1 MTPELSVVVPVFNEE
16 LGIKEFA
23 QELKYHLDSLKIEYE
38 VIFINDGS
46 KDSTQQIIDQII
58 WPQLRSY
65 EFRFNAGHMSALE
78 AGLTKSKGAK
88 IITMDSDLQHPPKY
102 IKEFLKI
109 QKETSADVVYG
120 IRNSRREDNFFKR
133 FTAWIYYFLM
143 KKLSGINIRA
153 NAADYRLIVKE
164 VRDVLVSLDEQ
175 DKIFRLLIP
184 SLNFKEAELSF
195 VADKRKYG
203 KSKYGIKN
211 MGLLAISSVLS
222 FSTKPLRWAIW
233 IGLWSVLISIVWI
246 MYIFI
251 AQISGWVIQGWT
263 SLIAA
268 VVLFAGVQLLILGI
282 VGQYIGQ
289 IYVTQQRR
297 PKYLFKNDLDD

>member
-1 MTPELSVVVPVFNEE
+1 MTLELSVVVPVFNEE

-23 QELKYHLDSLKIEYE
+23 QELRNHLDSLKIDYE

-78 AGLTKSKGAK
+78 AGLKKSKGEK
-88 IITMDSDLQHPPKY
+88 IITMDSDLQHPPAY
-102 IKEFLKI
+102 IKEFLRI
-109 QKETSADVVYG
+109 QNETSADVVYG
-120 IRNSRREDNFFKR
+120 IRNSRKEDNFFKR
-133 FTAWIYYFLM
+133 LTASIYYFLM

-164 VRDVLVSLDEQ
+164 VRDVLISLDEQ

-184 SLNFKEAELSF
+184 SLNFREAELSF

-233 IGLWSVLISIVWI
+233 IGLWAVLISILWI
-246 MYIFI
+246 IYIFV

-297 PKYLFKNDLDD
+297 PKYLFKNKQDD

>member
-1 MTPELSVVVPVFNEE
+1 MTLELSVVVPVFNEE

-23 QELKYHLDSLKIEYE
+23 QELRSNLDSLKIEYE

-78 AGLTKSKGAK
+78 AGLKKSKGEK
-88 IITMDSDLQHPPKY
+88 IITMDSDLQHPPAY
-102 IKEFLKI
+102 IKEFLRI
-109 QKETSADVVYG
+109 QNETSADVVYG
-120 IRNSRREDNFFKR
+120 IRNSRKEDNFFKR
-133 FTAWIYYFLM
+133 LTASIYYFLM

-164 VRDVLVSLDEQ
+164 VRDVLISLDEQ

-184 SLNFKEAELSF
+184 SLNFREAELSF

-233 IGLWSVLISIVWI
+233 IGLWAVLISILWI
-246 MYIFI
+246 IYIFV

-297 PKYLFKNDLDD
+297 PKYLFKNMQED

>member
-1 MTPELSVVVPVFNEE
+1 VVVPVFNEE

-23 QELKYHLDSLKIEYE
+23 QELRNHLDSLKIDYE

-46 KDSTQQIIDQII
+46 KDSTQQIIDQIT
-58 WPQLRSY
+58 WPQLKSY

-78 AGLTKSKGAK
+78 AGLNKSQGEK
-88 IITMDSDLQHPPKY
+88 IITMDSDLQHPPSY

-109 QKETSADVVYG
+109 QKETSAEVVYG
-120 IRNSRREDNFFKR
+120 IRDSRKEDNFFKR
-133 FTAWIYYFLM
+133 YTASIYYFLM

-164 VRDVLVSLDEQ
+164 VRDVLISLEEQ

-203 KSKYGIKN
+203 KSKYGIRN

-233 IGLWSVLISIVWI
+233 IGLWAVLISILWI
-246 MYIFI
+246 IFI
-251 AQISGWVIQGWT
+251 FVAQISGWVIQGWS

-268 VVLFAGVQLLILGI
+268 VILFAGVQLLLLGI

-289 IYVTQQRR
+289 IYVSQQKR
-297 PKYLFKNDLDD
+297 PKYLFKNK

>member
-1 MTPELSVVVPVFNEE
+1 MTLELSVVVPVFNEE

-23 QELKYHLDSLKIEYE
+23 QELRNHLDALKIDYE

-46 KDSTQQIIDQII
+46 KDSTQQIIDQIT
-58 WPQLRSY
+58 WPQLKSY

-78 AGLTKSKGAK
+78 AGLNKSQGEK
-88 IITMDSDLQHPPKY
+88 IITMDSDLQHPPSY

-120 IRNSRREDNFFKR
+120 IRNSRKEDNFFKR
-133 FTAWIYYFLM
+133 FTAAIYYFLM

-164 VRDVLVSLDEQ
+164 VRDVLISLDEQ

-184 SLNFKEAELSF
+184 SLNFKEAEISF

-203 KSKYGIKN
+203 KSKYGIRN

-233 IGLWSVLISIVWI
+233 IGLWAVLISILWI
-246 MYIFI
+246 IFI
-251 AQISGWVIQGWT
+251 FVAQISGWVIQGWT

-297 PKYLFKNDLDD
+297 PKYIFKNKLED

>member
-1 MTPELSVVVPVFNEE
+1 MTLELSVVVPVFNEE

-23 QELKYHLDSLKIEYE
+23 QELRNHLDSLKIDYE

-46 KDSTQQIIDQII
+46 KDSTQQIIDQIT
-58 WPQLRSY
+58 WPQLKSY

-78 AGLTKSKGAK
+78 AGLNKSQGEK
-88 IITMDSDLQHPPKY
+88 IITMDSDLQHPPSY

-109 QKETSADVVYG
+109 QKETSAEVVYG
-120 IRNSRREDNFFKR
+120 IRDSRKEDNFFKR
-133 FTAWIYYFLM
+133 YTASIYYFLM

-164 VRDVLVSLDEQ
+164 VRDVLISLEEQ

-203 KSKYGIKN
+203 KSKYGIRN

-233 IGLWSVLISIVWI
+233 IGLWAVLISILWI
-246 MYIFI
+246 IFI
-251 AQISGWVIQGWT
+251 FVAQISGWVIQGWS

-268 VVLFAGVQLLILGI
+268 VILFAGVQLLLLGI

-289 IYVTQQRR
+289 IYVSQQKR
-297 PKYLFKNDLDD
+297 PKYLFKNK

>member
-1 MTPELSVVVPVFNEE
+1 MTLELSVVVPVFNEE

-23 QELKYHLDSLKIEYE
+23 QELRSNLDSLKIEYE

-78 AGLTKSKGAK
+78 AGLKKSKGEK
-88 IITMDSDLQHPPKY
+88 IITMDSDLQHPPSY
-102 IKEFLKI
+102 IKEFLKV
-109 QKETSADVVYG
+109 QNQTSADVVYG
-120 IRNSRREDNFFKR
+120 IRDSRKEDNFFKR
-133 FTAWIYYFLM
+133 FTASIYYFLM

-164 VRDVLVSLDEQ
+164 VRDVLISLDEQ
-175 DKIFRLLIP
+175 EKIFRLLIP
-184 SLNFKEAELSF
+184 SLNFREAELPF

-203 KSKYGIKN
+203 KTKYGIKN
-211 MGLLAISSVLS
+211 MSLLAISSVLS

-233 IGLWSVLISIVWI
+233 IGLWAVLISILWI
-246 MYIFI
+246 IYIFI

-297 PKYLFKNDLDD
+297 PKYLFKDNLKD

>member
-1 MTPELSVVVPVFNEE
+1 MTLELSVVVPVFNEE

-23 QELKYHLDSLKIEYE
+23 QELRSNLDSLKIEYE

-46 KDSTQQIIDQII
+46 KDSTQQIIDQIV

-78 AGLTKSKGAK
+78 AGLKKSKGEK

-102 IKEFLKI
+102 IKEFLKV
-109 QKETSADVVYG
+109 QNETSADVVYG
-120 IRNSRREDNFFKR
+120 IRKSRKEDNFFKR
-133 FTAWIYYFLM
+133 FTASIYYFLM

-164 VRDVLVSLDEQ
+164 VRDVLISLDEQ

-184 SLNFKEAELSF
+184 SLNFREAELSF

-203 KSKYGIKN
+203 KSKYGIKS

-233 IGLWSVLISIVWI
+233 IGLWAVLISILWI
-246 MYIFI
+246 IYIFV

-297 PKYLFKNDLDD
+297 PKYLFKNKQKD

>member
-1 MTPELSVVVPVFNEE
+1 MTLELSVVVPVFNEE

-23 QELKYHLDSLKIEYE
+23 QELRNHLDSLKIDYE

-46 KDSTQQIIDQII
+46 KDSTQQIIDQIT
-58 WPQLRSY
+58 WPQLKCY

-78 AGLTKSKGAK
+78 AGLNKSKGEK
-88 IITMDSDLQHPPKY
+88 IITMDSDLQHPPAY
-102 IKEFLKI
+102 IKEFLRI
-109 QKETSADVVYG
+109 QKETSAEVVYG
-120 IRNSRREDNFFKR
+120 IRNSRKEDNFFKR
-133 FTAWIYYFLM
+133 FTASIYYFLM

-164 VRDVLVSLDEQ
+164 VRDVLISLDEQ

-184 SLNFKEAELSF
+184 SLNFREAEISF

-203 KSKYGIKN
+203 KSKYGIRN

-233 IGLWSVLISIVWI
+233 IGLWAVLISILWI
-246 MYIFI
+246 IYIFV

-297 PKYLFKNDLDD
+297 PKYLFKNKLED

>member
-1 MTPELSVVVPVFNEE
+1 MTLELSVVVPVFNEE

-23 QELKYHLDSLKIEYE
+23 QELRSNLDSLKIEYE

-78 AGLTKSKGAK
+78 AGLKKSKGEK
-88 IITMDSDLQHPPKY
+88 IITMDSDLQHPPAY
-102 IKEFLKI
+102 IKEFLRI
-109 QKETSADVVYG
+109 QNETSAEVVYG
-120 IRNSRREDNFFKR
+120 IRNSRKEDNFFKR
-133 FTAWIYYFLM
+133 FTASIYYFLM

-164 VRDVLVSLDEQ
+164 VRDVLISLDEQ
-175 DKIFRLLIP
+175 EKIFRLLIP
-184 SLNFKEAELSF
+184 SLNFREAELPF

-203 KSKYGIKN
+203 KTKYGIRN
-211 MGLLAISSVLS
+211 MSLLAISSVLS

-233 IGLWSVLISIVWI
+233 IGLWAVLISILWI
-246 MYIFI
+246 IYIFI

-297 PKYLFKNDLDD
+297 PKYLFKDNLKD

>member
-23 QELKYHLDSLKIEYE
+23 QELRNHLDSLEIDYE

-78 AGLTKSKGAK
+78 AGLKKSKGEK
-88 IITMDSDLQHPPKY
+88 IITMDSDLQHPPSY
-102 IKEFLKI
+102 IKEFLKV
-109 QKETSADVVYG
+109 QNQTSADVVYG
-120 IRNSRREDNFFKR
+120 IRNSRKEDNFFKR
-133 FTAWIYYFLM
+133 FTASIYYFLM

-164 VRDVLVSLDEQ
+164 VRDVLISLDEQ
-175 DKIFRLLIP
+175 EKIFRLLIP
-184 SLNFKEAELSF
+184 SLNFREAELPF

-203 KSKYGIKN
+203 KTKYGIKN
-211 MGLLAISSVLS
+211 MSLLAISSVLS

-233 IGLWSVLISIVWI
+233 IGLWAVLISILWI
-246 MYIFI
+246 IYIFI

-297 PKYLFKNDLDD
+297 PKYLFKDNLKD

>member
-23 QELKYHLDSLKIEYE
+23 QELKNHLNSLKIEYE

-46 KDSTQQIIDQII
+46 KDLTQQIIDQIV
-58 WPQLRSY
+58 WPQLKSY
-65 EFRFNAGHMSALE
+65 ELRFNAGHMSALE
-78 AGLTKSKGAK
+78 AGLKKSKGEK
-88 IITMDSDLQHPPKY
+88 IITMDADLQHPPAY
-102 IKEFLKI
+102 IKEFLRI

-120 IRNSRREDNFFKR
+120 IRNSRREDNFFKK
-133 FTAWIYYFLM
+133 FTASIYYFLM

-153 NAADYRLIVKE
+153 NAADYRLIVK
-164 VRDVLVSLDEQ
+164 DVKDELISLDEQ

-203 KSKYGIKN
+203 KSKYGIRN

-222 FSTKPLRWAIW
+222 FSIKPLRWAIW
-233 IGLWSVLISIVWI
+233 IGLLAVLISILWI
-246 MYIFI
+246 IFI
-251 AQISGWVIQGWT
+251 FVAQISGWVIQGWT

-289 IYVTQQRR
+289 IYVNQQRR
-297 PKYLFKNDLDD
+297 PKYLFKNK

>member
-23 QELKYHLDSLKIEYE
+23 QELKYHLDTLKIEYE

-78 AGLTKSKGAK
+78 AGFKKSQGNK
-88 IITMDSDLQHPPKY
+88 IITMDADLQHPPVY

-109 QKETSADVVYG
+109 QKETSAEVIYG
-120 IRNSRREDNFFKR
+120 IRNFRKEDNFFKR
-133 FTAWIYYFLM
+133 FTALIYYFLM

-164 VRDVLVSLDEQ
+164 VRDVLISLDEQ

-195 VADKRKYG
+195 IAEKRKYG

-233 IGLWSVLISIVWI
+233 IGLWAVLISILWI
-246 MYIFI
+246 IFI
-251 AQISGWVIQGWT
+251 FVAQISGWVIQGWT

-289 IYVTQQRR
+289 IYVTQQGR
-297 PKYLFKNDLDD
+297 PKYLFKNKLED

>member
-1 MTPELSVVVPVFNEE
+1 MTLELSVVVPVFNEE

-23 QELKYHLDSLKIEYE
+23 QELRNHLDSLKIDYE

-78 AGLTKSKGAK
+78 AGLKKSKGEK
-88 IITMDSDLQHPPKY
+88 IITMDSDLQHPPAY
-102 IKEFLKI
+102 IKEFLRI
-109 QKETSADVVYG
+109 QNETSADVVYG
-120 IRNSRREDNFFKR
+120 IRNSRKEDNFFKR
-133 FTAWIYYFLM
+133 LTASIYYFLM

-164 VRDVLVSLDEQ
+164 VRDVLISLDEQ

-184 SLNFKEAELSF
+184 SLNFREAELSF

-233 IGLWSVLISIVWI
+233 IGLWAVLISILWI
-246 MYIFI
+246 IYIFV

-297 PKYLFKNDLDD
+297 PKYLFKNKQED

>member
-1 MTPELSVVVPVFNEE
+1 MTLELSVVVPVFNEE

-23 QELKYHLDSLKIEYE
+23 QELRNHLDYLKIDYE

-46 KDSTQQIIDQII
+46 KDSTQQIIDQIT
-58 WPQLRSY
+58 WPQLKSY

-78 AGLTKSKGAK
+78 AGLNKSQGEK
-88 IITMDSDLQHPPKY
+88 IITMDSDLQHPPSY

-109 QKETSADVVYG
+109 QKETSAEVVYG
-120 IRNSRREDNFFKR
+120 IRDSRKEDNFFKR
-133 FTAWIYYFLM
+133 YTASIYYFLM

-164 VRDVLVSLDEQ
+164 VRDVLISLEEQ

-203 KSKYGIKN
+203 KSKYGIRN

-233 IGLWSVLISIVWI
+233 IGLWAVLISILWI
-246 MYIFI
+246 IFI
-251 AQISGWVIQGWT
+251 FVAQISGWVIQGWS

-268 VVLFAGVQLLILGI
+268 VILFAGVQLLLLGI

-289 IYVTQQRR
+289 IYVSQQKR
-297 PKYLFKNDLDD
+297 PKYLFKNK

>member
-1 MTPELSVVVPVFNEE
+1 MTLELSVVVPVFNEE

-23 QELKYHLDSLKIEYE
+23 QELKSHLDSLKIEYE

-78 AGLTKSKGAK
+78 AELKKSKGEK
-88 IITMDSDLQHPPKY
+88 IITMDSDLQHPPAY
-102 IKEFLKI
+102 IKEFLRI
-109 QKETSADVVYG
+109 QNETSADVVYG
-120 IRNSRREDNFFKR
+120 IRNSRKEDNFFKR

-164 VRDVLVSLDEQ
+164 VRDVLISLDEQ

-184 SLNFKEAELSF
+184 SLNFREAELSF

-211 MGLLAISSVLS
+211 MGQLTISSVLS

-246 MYIFI
+246 LYIFI

>member
-23 QELKYHLDSLKIEYE
+23 QELKYHLDTLKIEYE

-88 IITMDSDLQHPPKY
+88 IITMDSDLQHPPVY

>member
-1 MTPELSVVVPVFNEE
+1 VVVPVFNEE

-23 QELKYHLDSLKIEYE
+23 QELRNHLDSLKIDYE

-46 KDSTQQIIDQII
+46 KDSTQQIIDQIT
-58 WPQLRSY
+58 WPQLKSY

-78 AGLTKSKGAK
+78 AGLNKSKGEK
-88 IITMDSDLQHPPKY
+88 IITMDSDLQHPPAY
-102 IKEFLKI
+102 IKEFLRI
-109 QKETSADVVYG
+109 QKETSAEVVYG
-120 IRNSRREDNFFKR
+120 IRNSRKEDNFFKR
-133 FTAWIYYFLM
+133 FTASIYYFLM

-164 VRDVLVSLDEQ
+164 VRDVLISLDEQ

-184 SLNFKEAELSF
+184 SLNFREAEISF

-203 KSKYGIKN
+203 KSKYGIRN

-233 IGLWSVLISIVWI
+233 IGLWAVLISILWI
-246 MYIFI
+246 IYIFV

-282 VGQYIGQ
+282 VGQYIGK

-297 PKYLFKNDLDD
+297 PKYLFKNKLED

>member
-1 MTPELSVVVPVFNEE
+1 MTLELSVVVPVFNEE

-23 QELKYHLDSLKIEYE
+23 QELRNHLDALKIDYE

-46 KDSTQQIIDQII
+46 KDSTQQIIDQIT
-58 WPQLRSY
+58 WPQLKSY

-78 AGLTKSKGAK
+78 AGLNKSQGEK
-88 IITMDSDLQHPPKY
+88 IITMDSDLQHPPSY
-102 IKEFLKI
+102 IEEFLKI
-109 QKETSADVVYG
+109 QKESSAEVVYG
-120 IRNSRREDNFFKR
+120 IRNSRKEDNFFKR
-133 FTAWIYYFLM
+133 FTASIYYFLM

-164 VRDVLVSLDEQ
+164 VRDVLISLDEQ

-203 KSKYGIKN
+203 KSKYGIRN

-233 IGLWSVLISIVWI
+233 IGLWAVLISILWI
-246 MYIFI
+246 IYIFV

-289 IYVTQQRR
+289 IYVAQQRR
-297 PKYLFKNDLDD
+297 PKYLFKNKLED

>member
-1 MTPELSVVVPVFNEE
+1 MTLELSVVVPVFNEE

-23 QELKYHLDSLKIEYE
+23 QELRNHLDSLKIDYE

-46 KDSTQQIIDQII
+46 KDSTQQIIDQIT
-58 WPQLRSY
+58 WPQLKSY

-78 AGLTKSKGAK
+78 AGLNKSQGEK
-88 IITMDSDLQHPPKY
+88 IITMDSDLQHPPSY

-109 QKETSADVVYG
+109 QKETSAEVVYG
-120 IRNSRREDNFFKR
+120 IRNSRKEDNFFKR
-133 FTAWIYYFLM
+133 FTASIYYFLM
-143 KKLSGINIRA
+143 KKLSGITIRA

-164 VRDVLVSLDEQ
+164 VRDVLISLDEQ

-203 KSKYGIKN
+203 KSKYGIRN

-233 IGLWSVLISIVWI
+233 IGLWAVLISILWI
-246 MYIFI
+246 IYIFV

-297 PKYLFKNDLDD
+297 PKYLFKNK

>member
-1 MTPELSVVVPVFNEE
+1 MTLELSVVVPVFNEE
-16 LGIKEFA
+16 SGIKEFA
-23 QELKYHLDSLKIEYE
+23 LELKSHLDSLKIEYE

-78 AGLTKSKGAK
+78 AGLKKSKGEK
-88 IITMDSDLQHPPKY
+88 IITMDSDLQHPPSY
-102 IKEFLKI
+102 IKEFLKV
-109 QKETSADVVYG
+109 QNQTSADVVYG
-120 IRNSRREDNFFKR
+120 IRDSRKEDNFFKR
-133 FTAWIYYFLM
+133 FTASIYYFLM

-164 VRDVLVSLDEQ
+164 VRDVLISLDEQ

-184 SLNFKEAELSF
+184 SLNFRETELSF
-195 VADKRKYG
+195 VGAKRKYG

-233 IGLWSVLISIVWI
+233 IGLCAVLISILWI
-246 MYIFI
+246 IFI
-251 AQISGWVIQGWT
+251 FVAQISGWVIQGWT

-297 PKYLFKNDLDD
+297 PKYLFINKQED

>member
-1 MTPELSVVVPVFNEE
+1 MTPELSIVVPVFNEE

-23 QELKYHLDSLKIEYE
+23 QELRNHLDSLEIDYE

-78 AGLTKSKGAK
+78 AGLKKSKGEK
-88 IITMDSDLQHPPKY
+88 IITMDSDLQHPPAY
-102 IKEFLKI
+102 IKEFL
-109 QKETSADVVYG
+109 QVQNQTSADVVYG
-120 IRNSRREDNFFKR
+120 IRNSRKEDNFFKR
-133 FTAWIYYFLM
+133 FTASIYYFLM

-164 VRDVLVSLDEQ
+164 VRDVLISLDEQ
-175 DKIFRLLIP
+175 EKIFRLLIP
-184 SLNFKEAELSF
+184 SLNFREAELPF

-203 KSKYGIKN
+203 KTKYGIKN
-211 MGLLAISSVLS
+211 MSLLAISSVLS

-233 IGLWSVLISIVWI
+233 IGLWAVLISILWI
-246 MYIFI
+246 IYIFI

-297 PKYLFKNDLDD
+297 PKYLFKDNLKD

>member
-1 MTPELSVVVPVFNEE
+1 
-16 LGIKEFA
+16 
-23 QELKYHLDSLKIEYE
+23 
-38 VIFINDGS
+38 
-46 KDSTQQIIDQII
+46 
-58 WPQLRSY
+58 
-65 EFRFNAGHMSALE
+65 MSALE
-78 AGLTKSKGAK
+78 AGLKKSKGEK
-88 IITMDSDLQHPPKY
+88 IITMDSDLQHPPAY
-102 IKEFLKI
+102 IKEFLRI
-109 QKETSADVVYG
+109 QNETSADVVYG
-120 IRNSRREDNFFKR
+120 IRNSRKEDNFFKR
-133 FTAWIYYFLM
+133 LTASIYYFLM

-164 VRDVLVSLDEQ
+164 VRDVLISLDEQ

-184 SLNFKEAELSF
+184 SLNFREAELSF

-233 IGLWSVLISIVWI
+233 IGLWAVLISILWI
-246 MYIFI
+246 IYIFV

-297 PKYLFKNDLDD
+297 PKYLFKNMQED

>member
-1 MTPELSVVVPVFNEE
+1 MTLELSVVVPVFNEE

-23 QELKYHLDSLKIEYE
+23 QELRNHLDALKIDYE

-46 KDSTQQIIDQII
+46 KDSTQQIIDQIT
-58 WPQLRSY
+58 WPQLKSY

-78 AGLTKSKGAK
+78 AGLNKSQGEK
-88 IITMDSDLQHPPKY
+88 IITMDSDLQHPPSY

-109 QKETSADVVYG
+109 QKETSAEVVYG
-120 IRNSRREDNFFKR
+120 IRNSRKEDNFFKR
-133 FTAWIYYFLM
+133 FTASIYYFLM

-164 VRDVLVSLDEQ
+164 VRDVLISLDEQ

-203 KSKYGIKN
+203 KSKYGIRN

-233 IGLWSVLISIVWI
+233 IGLWAVLISILWI
-246 MYIFI
+246 IYIFV

-297 PKYLFKNDLDD
+297 PKYIFKNKLED

>member
-23 QELKYHLDSLKIEYE
+23 QELRNHLDSLEIDYE

-78 AGLTKSKGAK
+78 AGLKKSKGEK
-88 IITMDSDLQHPPKY
+88 IITMDSDLQHPPSY
-102 IKEFLKI
+102 IKEFLKV
-109 QKETSADVVYG
+109 QNQTSADVVYG
-120 IRNSRREDNFFKR
+120 IRNSRKEDNLFKR
-133 FTAWIYYFLM
+133 FTASIYYFLM

-164 VRDVLVSLDEQ
+164 VRDVLISLDEQ
-175 DKIFRLLIP
+175 EKIFRLLIP
-184 SLNFKEAELSF
+184 SLNFREAELPF

-203 KSKYGIKN
+203 KTKYGIKN
-211 MGLLAISSVLS
+211 MSLLAISSVLS

-233 IGLWSVLISIVWI
+233 IGLWAVLISILWI
-246 MYIFI
+246 IYIFI

-297 PKYLFKNDLDD
+297 PKYLFKDNLKD

>member
-23 QELKYHLDSLKIEYE
+23 QELKYHLDTLKIEYE

>member
-1 MTPELSVVVPVFNEE
+1 MTLELSVVVPVFNEE

-23 QELKYHLDSLKIEYE
+23 LELKSHLDSLKIEYE

-78 AGLTKSKGAK
+78 AGLKKSKGEK
-88 IITMDSDLQHPPKY
+88 IITMDSDLQHPPAY
-102 IKEFLKI
+102 IKEFLRI
-109 QKETSADVVYG
+109 QNETSADVVYG
-120 IRNSRREDNFFKR
+120 IRNSRKEDNFFKR
-133 FTAWIYYFLM
+133 LTASIYYFLM

-164 VRDVLVSLDEQ
+164 VRDVLISLDEQ

-184 SLNFKEAELSF
+184 SLNFREAELSF

-233 IGLWSVLISIVWI
+233 IGLWAVLISILWI
-246 MYIFI
+246 IYIFV

-297 PKYLFKNDLDD
+297 PKYLFKNMQED

>member
-1 MTPELSVVVPVFNEE
+1 MTLELSVVVPVFNEE

-23 QELKYHLDSLKIEYE
+23 LELKSHLDSLKIEYE

-78 AGLTKSKGAK
+78 AGLKKSKGEK
-88 IITMDSDLQHPPKY
+88 IITMDSDLQHPPAY
-102 IKEFLKI
+102 IKEFLRI
-109 QKETSADVVYG
+109 QNETSADVVYG
-120 IRNSRREDNFFKR
+120 IRNSRKEDNFFKR
-133 FTAWIYYFLM
+133 LTASIYYFLM

-164 VRDVLVSLDEQ
+164 VRDVLISLDEQ

-184 SLNFKEAELSF
+184 SLNFREAELSF

-233 IGLWSVLISIVWI
+233 IGLWAVLISILWI
-246 MYIFI
+246 IYIFV

-297 PKYLFKNDLDD
+297 PKYLLPKRLND

>member
-1 MTPELSVVVPVFNEE
+1 MTLELSVVVPVFNEE

-23 QELKYHLDSLKIEYE
+23 QELRNHLDALKIDYE

-46 KDSTQQIIDQII
+46 KDSTQQIIDQIT
-58 WPQLRSY
+58 WPQLKSY

-78 AGLTKSKGAK
+78 AGLNKSQGEK
-88 IITMDSDLQHPPKY
+88 IITMDSDLQHPPSY

-109 QKETSADVVYG
+109 QKETSAEVVYG
-120 IRNSRREDNFFKR
+120 IRNSRKEDNFFKR
-133 FTAWIYYFLM
+133 FTASIYYFLM

-164 VRDVLVSLDEQ
+164 VRDVLISLDEQ

-184 SLNFKEAELSF
+184 SLNFKEAEISF

-203 KSKYGIKN
+203 KSKYGIRN

-233 IGLWSVLISIVWI
+233 IGLWAVLISILWI
-246 MYIFI
+246 IYIFV

-297 PKYLFKNDLDD
+297 PKYIFKNKLED

>member
-1 MTPELSVVVPVFNEE
+1 MTLELSVVVPVFNEE

-23 QELKYHLDSLKIEYE
+23 QELRNHLDSLEIDYE

-78 AGLTKSKGAK
+78 AGLKKSKGEK
-88 IITMDSDLQHPPKY
+88 IITMDSDLQHPPSY
-102 IKEFLKI
+102 IKEFLKV
-109 QKETSADVVYG
+109 QNQTSADVVYG
-120 IRNSRREDNFFKR
+120 IRDSRKEDNFFKR
-133 FTAWIYYFLM
+133 FTASIYYFLM

-164 VRDVLVSLDEQ
+164 VRDVLISLDEQ
-175 DKIFRLLIP
+175 EKIFRLLIP
-184 SLNFKEAELSF
+184 SLNFREAELPF

-203 KSKYGIKN
+203 KTKYGIKN
-211 MGLLAISSVLS
+211 MSLLAISSVLS

-233 IGLWSVLISIVWI
+233 IGLWAVLISILWI
-246 MYIFI
+246 IYIFI

-297 PKYLFKNDLDD
+297 PKYLFKDNLKD

>member
-1 MTPELSVVVPVFNEE
+1 MTLELSVVVPVFNEE

-23 QELKYHLDSLKIEYE
+23 QELRNHLDALKIDYE

-46 KDSTQQIIDQII
+46 KDSTQQIIDQIT
-58 WPQLRSY
+58 WPQLKSY

-78 AGLTKSKGAK
+78 AGLNKSQGEK
-88 IITMDSDLQHPPKY
+88 IITMDSDLQHPPSY

-120 IRNSRREDNFFKR
+120 IRNSRKEDNFFKR
-133 FTAWIYYFLM
+133 FTAAIYYFLM

-164 VRDVLVSLDEQ
+164 VRDVLISLDEQ

-203 KSKYGIKN
+203 KSKYGIRN

-233 IGLWSVLISIVWI
+233 IGLWAVLISILWI
-246 MYIFI
+246 IYIFV

-297 PKYLFKNDLDD
+297 PKYIFKNKLED

>member
-1 MTPELSVVVPVFNEE
+1 MTPELSIVVPVFNEE

-23 QELKYHLDSLKIEYE
+23 QELRNHLDSLEIDYE

-78 AGLTKSKGAK
+78 AGLKKSKGEK
-88 IITMDSDLQHPPKY
+88 IITMDSDLQHPPSY
-102 IKEFLKI
+102 IKEFLKV
-109 QKETSADVVYG
+109 QNQTSADVVYG
-120 IRNSRREDNFFKR
+120 IRNSRKEDNFFKR
-133 FTAWIYYFLM
+133 FTASIYYFLM

-164 VRDVLVSLDEQ
+164 VRDVLISLDEQ
-175 DKIFRLLIP
+175 EKIFRLLIP
-184 SLNFKEAELSF
+184 SLNFREAELPF

-203 KSKYGIKN
+203 KTKYGIKN
-211 MGLLAISSVLS
+211 MSLLAISSVLS

-233 IGLWSVLISIVWI
+233 IGLWAVLISILWI
-246 MYIFI
+246 IYIFI

-297 PKYLFKNDLDD
+297 PKYLFKDNLKD

>member
-1 MTPELSVVVPVFNEE
+1 MTLELSVVVPVFNEE

-23 QELKYHLDSLKIEYE
+23 QELRSNLDSLKIEYE

-46 KDSTQQIIDQII
+46 KDSTQQIIDQIV

-78 AGLTKSKGAK
+78 AGLKKSKGEK

-102 IKEFLKI
+102 IKEFLKV
-109 QKETSADVVYG
+109 QNETSADVVYG
-120 IRNSRREDNFFKR
+120 IRKSRKEDNFFKR
-133 FTAWIYYFLM
+133 FTASIYYFLM

-164 VRDVLVSLDEQ
+164 VRDVLISLDEQ

-184 SLNFKEAELSF
+184 SLNFREAELSF

-203 KSKYGIKN
+203 KSKYGIKS

-233 IGLWSVLISIVWI
+233 IGLWAVLISILWI
-246 MYIFI
+246 IYIFV

-297 PKYLFKNDLDD
+297 PKYLFKNKQED

>member
-1 MTPELSVVVPVFNEE
+1 MTLELSVVVPVFNEE

-23 QELKYHLDSLKIEYE
+23 QELRSNLDSLKIEYE

-46 KDSTQQIIDQII
+46 KDSTQQIIDQIV

-78 AGLTKSKGAK
+78 AGLKKSKGEK
-88 IITMDSDLQHPPKY
+88 IITMDSDLQHPPAY
-102 IKEFLKI
+102 IKEFLNV
-109 QKETSADVVYG
+109 QNETSAEVVYG
-120 IRNSRREDNFFKR
+120 IRNSRKEDNFFKR
-133 FTAWIYYFLM
+133 FTASIYYFLM

-164 VRDVLVSLDEQ
+164 VRDVLISLDEQ
-175 DKIFRLLIP
+175 EKIFRLLIP
-184 SLNFKEAELSF
+184 SLNFREAELSF
-195 VADKRKYG
+195 IADKRKYG

-233 IGLWSVLISIVWI
+233 IGLWAVLISILWI
-246 MYIFI
+246 IYIFV

-297 PKYLFKNDLDD
+297 PKYLFKNKQED

>member
-1 MTPELSVVVPVFNEE
+1 MTLELSVVVPVFNEE

-23 QELKYHLDSLKIEYE
+23 QELRSNLDSLKIEYE

-78 AGLTKSKGAK
+78 AGLKKSKGEK
-88 IITMDSDLQHPPKY
+88 IITMDSDLQHPPAY
-102 IKEFLKI
+102 IKEFLRI
-109 QKETSADVVYG
+109 QNETSADVVYG
-120 IRNSRREDNFFKR
+120 IRNSRKEDNFFKR
-133 FTAWIYYFLM
+133 LTASIYYFLM

-164 VRDVLVSLDEQ
+164 VRDVLISLDEQ

-184 SLNFKEAELSF
+184 SLNFREAELSF

-203 KSKYGIKN
+203 KSKYGIKS

-233 IGLWSVLISIVWI
+233 IGLWAVLISILWI
-246 MYIFI
+246 IYIFV

-297 PKYLFKNDLDD
+297 PKYLFKNKQED

>member
-1 MTPELSVVVPVFNEE
+1 MTPELSIVVPVFNEE

-23 QELKYHLDSLKIEYE
+23 QELRNHLDSLEIDYE

-78 AGLTKSKGAK
+78 AGLKKSKGEK
-88 IITMDSDLQHPPKY
+88 IITMDSDLQHPPSY
-102 IKEFLKI
+102 IKEFLKV
-109 QKETSADVVYG
+109 QNQTSADVVYG
-120 IRNSRREDNFFKR
+120 IRNSRKEDNLFKR
-133 FTAWIYYFLM
+133 FTASIYYFLM

-164 VRDVLVSLDEQ
+164 VRDVLISLDEQ
-175 DKIFRLLIP
+175 EKIFRLLIP
-184 SLNFKEAELSF
+184 SLNFREAELPF

-203 KSKYGIKN
+203 KTKYGIKN
-211 MGLLAISSVLS
+211 MSLLAISSVLS

-233 IGLWSVLISIVWI
+233 IGLWAVLISILWI
-246 MYIFI
+246 IYIFI

-297 PKYLFKNDLDD
+297 PKYLFKDNLKD